1 MALGLTVSEIQVLGD
16 LVSFF
21 SEITFWMVKSVFVIE
36 EAGTVCSRFMSRST
50 HRLINFLY

>member
-1 MALGLTVSEIQVLGD
+1 MTLGLTVSEIQVLGD

-50 HRLINFLY
+50 HRLY